1 MVKLLKDVD
10 MRKIQ
15 ELMEIDKQMHGFTGQ
30 RNKHELAIDN
40 IRELIKEL
48 KSNRTMKLQQVVG
61 GNLIKQIPNQAAI
74 KLLQERKAE
83 LENGLKA
90 IDEQMMHRSDAYT
103 SALIK
108 VFRMLE
114 DHVPPDVRE

>member
-15 ELMEIDKQMHGFTGQ
+15 ELMEVDKQMHGLKGQ
-30 RNKHELAIDN
+30 RNKHEMAIDN

-61 GNLIKQIPNQAAI
+61 GNLIKQIPNQSAI
-74 KLLQERKAE
+74 KLLQERKSE
-83 LENGLKA
+83 LEKGLKA
-90 IDEQMMHRSDAYT
+90 LDEQIMHRTDGYEST
-103 SALIK
+103 LIK

-114 DHVPPDVRE
+114 DHVPSDVKE

>member
-30 RNKHELAIDN
+30 RNKHEMAIDN

-61 GNLIKQIPNQAAI
+61 GNLIKQIPNQSAI

-83 LENGLKA
+83 LEKGLKA
-90 IDEQMMHRSDAYT
+90 IDEQMMHRQDGYT

-108 VFRMLE
+108 VYRMLE
-114 DHVPPDVRE
+114 DHVPPDVKE